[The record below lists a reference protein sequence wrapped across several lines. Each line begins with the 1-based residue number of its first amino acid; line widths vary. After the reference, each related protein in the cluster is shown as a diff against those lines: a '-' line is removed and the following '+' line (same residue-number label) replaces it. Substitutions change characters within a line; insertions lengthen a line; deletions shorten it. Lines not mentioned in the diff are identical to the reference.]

1 MKIAI
6 TFGDPAG
13 IGPEII
19 LKAVSCYRGH
29 HDITIYANQRIMAKT
44 ARDLGLLG
52 EYKKIKNNII
62 DCVKMTR
69 FQYGRPTRSTGEAAL
84 LSIDAALRSDAQ
96 VIITPPIVKE
106 VVKQHLPDFV
116 GHTEYFAAH
125 YRVKQYAMTGIWRDK
140 IIMLMTTHV
149 PVRRVAQHISPRKIF
164 EKIILLER
172 CLKKFFAVKN
182 PKIAVSAFNP
192 HAFEFSSGEDE
203 RIADGIRKAQQSGL
217 RAEGPYPAD
226 TLFDRPYDG
235 FLAMFHDQAMVYL
248 KSKKNGLN
256 FTVGL
261 PVVRL
266 SPLYG
271 AALDIAGK
279 NQAEYSGLTHA
290 IKTGITLFKNARNH
304 EKELS

>member
-1 MKIAI
+1 M
-6 TFGDPAG
+6 T
-13 IGPEII
+13 
-19 LKAVSCYRGH
+19 
-29 HDITIYANQRIMAKT
+29 KT

-52 EYKKIKNNII
+52 EYKKIQNNII
-62 DCVKMTR
+62 DCMKMTR
-69 FQYGRPTRSTGEAAL
+69 FQYGRPTGSTGQAAL
-84 LSIDAALRSDAQ
+84 LSIDAALRSEAQ

-106 VVKQHLPDFV
+106 VVKQHLPDFI
-116 GHTEYFAAH
+116 GHTEYFAAY
-125 YRVKQYAMTGIWRDK
+125 YRIKQYAMTGIWRDK

-149 PVRRVAQHISPRKIF
+149 PVRRVAQQISPRKIF
-164 EKIILLER
+164 EKIMLLDR

-203 RIADGIRKAQQSGL
+203 RIADGIRKAQQSSL
-217 RAEGPYPAD
+217 RVDGPYPAD

-235 FLAMFHDQAMVYL
+235 FLTMFHDQAMVYL

-256 FTVGL
+256 FTAGL

-290 IKTGITLFKNARNH
+290 IKTGITLFKNARNY

>member
-1 MKIAI
+1 MKIAL
-6 TFGDPAG
+6 TLGDPAG

-19 LKAVSCYRGH
+19 LKTLSHYRDHHEIAVF
-29 HDITIYANQRIMAKT
+29 ANRHILEKT
-44 ARDLGLLG
+44 ARDMRLIGAF
-52 EYKKIKNNII
+52 KKIQKNII
-62 DCVKMTR
+62 DCVDVTR
-69 FQYGRPTRSTGEAAL
+69 FRYGKPDRNTGKAAL
-84 LSIDAALRSDAQ
+84 QSIDAALRSNAR

-106 VVKQHLPDFV
+106 VVKQHSPDFI
-116 GHTEYFAAH
+116 GHTEYFAAY
-125 YRVKQYAMTGIWRDK
+125 YRVKQYAMVGIWRNK

-149 PVRRVAQHISPRKIF
+149 PLRRVARHISPQNIV
-164 EKIILLER
+164 EKLFLLDR
-172 CLKKFFAVKN
+172 SLQKYFCVRN
-182 PKIAVSAFNP
+182 SKIAVSAFNP

-203 RIADGIRKAQQSGL
+203 RIADGVRRAQQSGL
-217 RAEGPYPAD
+217 DVHGPFPAD

-235 FLAMFHDQAMVYL
+235 FLTMFHDQAMVYL

-256 FTVGL
+256 FTTGL

-290 IKTGITLFKNARNH
+290 LKKGIKLFKNARKH
-304 EKELS
+304 EQLPS